1 VQLQQSANTSDCDDA
16 WNILEQLQE
25 QLNQLEGPRSEIR
38 DLGRTV
44 TSQGAEDI
52 EQELDVYVQEE
63 AEILL
68 KLAQMRLRTA
78 RQHEEVTRD
87 QLGTDLRSTTP
98 PPTTAMAEGVSI
110 SDSGVFSFAEREAQS
125 TGSANERLVTS
136 TPIKA
141 DARIPASPSR
151 QRSASPQATAA
162 SSSMTSVPTRP
173 PAPPGPPTRGLDS
186 TASPTRRTY
195 AEVARSPVRQLH
207 PPVASTR
214 SDTQRQLELA
224 KDEWK
229 ERLARL
235 DKLVQ
240 STSKDNVDPNEI
252 VSLRQSLAR
261 RKMGQEN

>member
-1 VQLQQSANTSDCDDA
+1 MQLQQSANTSDCDDA

-136 TPIKA
+136 TPAKSI
-141 DARIPASPSR
+141 
-151 QRSASPQATAA
+151 SPQQWVATK
-162 SSSMTSVPTRP
+162 SKSLQPY
-173 PAPPGPPTRGLDS
+173 APH
-186 TASPTRRTY
+186 A
-195 AEVARSPVRQLH
+195 H
-207 PPVASTR
+207 
-214 SDTQRQLELA
+214 
-224 KDEWK
+224 
-229 ERLARL
+229 
-235 DKLVQ
+235 
-240 STSKDNVDPNEI
+240 
-252 VSLRQSLAR
+252 
-261 RKMGQEN
+261 